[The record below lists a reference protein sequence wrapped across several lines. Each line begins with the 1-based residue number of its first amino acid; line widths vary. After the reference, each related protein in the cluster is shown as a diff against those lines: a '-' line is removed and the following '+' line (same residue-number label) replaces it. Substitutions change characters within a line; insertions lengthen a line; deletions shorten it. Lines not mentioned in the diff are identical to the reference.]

1 MNTIDHLRGLYRYND
16 WANRRLIVA
25 LKENEIEKARRILA
39 HLLITEKEYYERLY
53 GKDSTGFD
61 FWPDMSIEECG
72 QLAKESAER
81 FEKMLRRFEEEGL
94 DLYTRYKT
102 SEGVRQE
109 NDFREMLTHVVIHS
123 SIHRG
128 NIMIKIRESGFEPP
142 KIDYI
147 IYLRET
153 KYI

>member
-1 MNTIDHLRGLYRYND
+1 MNTVDHLRELFRYND
-16 WANRRLIVA
+16 WANRRVIVA
-25 LKENEIEKARRILA
+25 LKQNKSERSRSILA
-39 HLLITEKEYYERLY
+39 HLLTTEAEYFARLH

-61 FWPDMSIEECG
+61 FWPDLSLDECG
-72 QLAKESAER
+72 ELARGSAEKY
-81 FEKMLRRFEEEGL
+81 EKLLRRFEEEGL
-94 DLYTRYKT
+94 DIVTRYRT
-102 SEGVRQE
+102 SEGQPKE

-128 NIMIKIRESGFEPP
+128 NIILKLREEGFEPP

-153 KYI
+153 KYV